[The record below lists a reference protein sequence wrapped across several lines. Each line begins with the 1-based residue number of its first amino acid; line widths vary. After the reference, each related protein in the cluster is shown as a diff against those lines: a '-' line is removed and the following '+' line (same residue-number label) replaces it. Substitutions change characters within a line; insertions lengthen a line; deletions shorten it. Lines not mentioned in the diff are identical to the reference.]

1 MEQDKKIRQH
11 ITAAKGWLSQAED
24 SLAQENDIQGDLKLM
39 LAQAELKRAQEKN
52 DKKLCVRWFKRLA
65 PGVLACCLALGAI
78 IYVQPTHE
86 AVLPPEANQAGSAT
100 LAEQALG
107 SGQAAKN
114 VSQPQETAVRMDEAA
129 APAEAASPA
138 GYLAGE
144 EIKPNNHIEP
154 QQLEA
159 NVLEQ
164 PREDSVSQSAQPRE
178 VPAPDM
184 QKLMQSA
191 GSLLRE

>member
-24 SLAQENDIQGDLKLM
+24 SLAQENAIQGDLKLM

-65 PGVLACCLALGAI
+65 PGIMACGLALGAI
-78 IYVQPTHE
+78 IYAQPANE
-86 AVLPPEANQAGSAT
+86 AVLPPDASQSGSAK
-100 LAEQALG
+100 LSEQASGL
-107 SGQAAKN
+107 GQAAEN
-114 VSQPQETAVRMDEAA
+114 LSQPQEAAARVDEAA
-129 APAEAASPA
+129 PVEASSTA

-144 EIKPNNHIEP
+144 EIKPSSPPEP
-154 QQLEA
+154 QPLEA
-159 NVLEQ
+159 NVMEQ
-164 PREDSVSQSAQPRE
+164 PREDAPEQKAQPRE